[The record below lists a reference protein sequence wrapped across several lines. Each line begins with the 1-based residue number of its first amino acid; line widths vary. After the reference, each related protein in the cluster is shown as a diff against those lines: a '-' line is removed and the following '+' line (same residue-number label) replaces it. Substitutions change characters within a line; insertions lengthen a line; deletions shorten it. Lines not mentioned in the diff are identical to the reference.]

1 MENLG
6 GWQMLMNNKA
16 VFDNLSLIDQN
27 IFNFLNELVLRI
39 GDDKLNIVGLENII
53 VLRSAAFIFN
63 INSISLFR
71 LLESTGIIV
80 QNNNCRISASSNK

>member
-53 VLRSAAFIFN
+53 KFIFN

>member
-53 VLRSAAFIFN
+53 VRSIYF
-63 INSISLFR
+63 
-71 LLESTGIIV
+71 
-80 QNNNCRISASSNK
+80 

>member
-6 GWQMLMNNKA
+6 GWQVLMNNKA
-16 VFDNLSLIDQN
+16 IFDSLSFVEQN

-39 GDDKLNIVGLENII
+39 GDDQLNIVGLENII

-63 INSISLFR
+63 IDGISLSR
-71 LLESTGIIV
+71 LFAAIGIHV
-80 QNNNCRISASSNK
+80 PTNYYKISSSSSK